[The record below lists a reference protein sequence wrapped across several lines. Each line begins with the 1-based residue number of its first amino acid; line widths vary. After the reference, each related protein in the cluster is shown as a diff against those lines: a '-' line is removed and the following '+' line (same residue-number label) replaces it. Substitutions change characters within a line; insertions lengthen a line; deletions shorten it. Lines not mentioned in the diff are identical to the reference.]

1 MLTVTQLARECQV
14 SRTTILYYE
23 REGLLMPASRS
34 DNGYRWY
41 GKKEIDR
48 LKRIISYR
56 SFGLPIQEIT
66 ELLSKQ
72 NHHKSQQILRN
83 QFEAL
88 ENEVQSLRLQQK
100 AILAALG
107 EPITPTSGTMNKAQW
122 VEIMRSA
129 GFDEK
134 DMQQWHCQF
143 ERMRPAAHQEFLESL
158 SIDADEIVSIRA
170 QSRQG

>member
-41 GKKEIDR
+41 GTKEINR
-48 LKRIISYR
+48 LKQIISYR
-56 SFGLPIQEIT
+56 SYGLPIQEIT

-72 NHHKSQQILRN
+72 NHQKSQQILRN

-107 EPITPTSGTMNKAQW
+107 EPITLTSGTMNKEQW

-143 ERMRPAAHQEFLESL
+143 ERMRPEAHHEFLESL
-158 SIDADEIVSIRA
+158 SIDADEIESIRA

>member
-41 GKKEIDR
+41 GTKEINR
-48 LKRIISYR
+48 LKQIISYR

-72 NHHKSQQILRN
+72 NHQKSQQILRN

-107 EPITPTSGTMNKAQW
+107 EPITLTSGTMNKEQW

-143 ERMRPAAHQEFLESL
+143 ERMRPEAHQEFLESL
-158 SIDADEIVSIRA
+158 SIEVDEIESIRA
-170 QSRQG
+170 QSRQE